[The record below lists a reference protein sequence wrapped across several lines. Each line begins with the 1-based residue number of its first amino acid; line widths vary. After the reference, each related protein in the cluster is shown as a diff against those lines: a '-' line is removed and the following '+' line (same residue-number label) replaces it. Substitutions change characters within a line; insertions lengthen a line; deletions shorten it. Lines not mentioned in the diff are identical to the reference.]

1 MKERTGC
8 KDQKYEAFA
17 QMTSTVVSRK
27 YALGHYGIRPGMISD
42 QGHVDFR
49 LEASEPV
56 WLVRSGPDH
65 FSADLPNLVLSALV
79 LGVFHSQIE
88 LQNDSGR
95 LPTVIISL

>member
-8 KDQKYEAFA
+8 KDEKYEAFA

-49 LEASEPV
+49 LEAPEPV
-56 WLVRSGPDH
+56 
-65 FSADLPNLVLSALV
+65 
-79 LGVFHSQIE
+79 
-88 LQNDSGR
+88 
-95 LPTVIISL
+95 